1 MDVYQ
6 SLMKSGNKTSLATI
20 MRALLDPQDFR
31 RVQEDAL
38 AVAEDA
44 LQEFESDVDILLSL
58 VKKGK
63 MAKSMIEKSGRLKIL
78 FDHFDDF
85 VSAKERLEILD
96 C

>member
-1 MDVYQ
+1 
-6 SLMKSGNKTSLATI
+6 

-58 VKKGK
+58 IKKGK
-63 MAKSMIEKSGRLKIL
+63 MAKSMIEKSGRLGIL

-85 VSAKERLEILD
+85 VSAKERLEMLD
-96 C
+96 S